1 MIFNRAAPIEKR
13 LDCNTPCWS
22 GPRWISVA
30 VASRIRWEGGVQF
43 LCVYPTIPH
52 KSFCL
57 AEPRLKFR
65 VPLFFVQ
72 ATSGDC
78 HSAVLHAAQRPI
90 ARRAGATR
98 ECAVKP
104 KIYPCD
110 SATAALLRQTV
121 ASPVQLYPRCDRS
134 AASRKPDASHG
145 LTSSSPVYPDRRS
158 PAIPHPRRQARKA
171 RRGVRQMMQNAHGE
185 CQIEYGTNWRVQQV
199 ADHNVRV
206 GKPARMRER
215 NERTFAQIQ

>member
-22 GPRWISVA
+22 VPRWISVA

-90 ARRAGATR
+90 ARRAAPLEPAETGRIARDLARAKRLDGIDSQFDCSRSLPCGATR

-145 LTSSSPVYPDRRS
+145 LTSSSRR
-158 PAIPHPRRQARKA
+158 
-171 RRGVRQMMQNAHGE
+171 
-185 CQIEYGTNWRVQQV
+185 
-199 ADHNVRV
+199 
-206 GKPARMRER
+206 
-215 NERTFAQIQ
+215 